1 MFIPAFWGGVLVTI
15 AAEAVLLIVAAVI
28 SYGKDQK
35 KK

>member
-1 MFIPAFWGGVLVTI
+1 MYIPAFWGGVLATI

-28 SYGKDQK
+28 AYGKDQK